1 MPPRT
6 MHFWTRWPVVGALLA
21 VVAGVGCGEPEPVV
35 VGVAMGGESRA
46 ARMAFADAAAAGL
59 SGVDTLFILAANNLA
74 APALDAAERLV
85 ATPGLVALVGHS
97 NSAASITAAQIYN
110 DNAIVQLAPHS
121 TAPLYSQAGPY
132 SFRMVQSD
140 EQQGVFLAGVLRREH
155 PDARVALVYVNDDY
169 GRGLRSSFLQALES
183 GDPQPVLDFPHVEL
197 PDSAAIFRL
206 RAAIVEA
213 RPDVIL
219 WLGRSAVLARVL
231 PAVHAE
237 LGRVPVL
244 GSDGVEGA
252 LAQPWIES
260 WRQVRFV
267 ALVDMDQGGR
277 LTDFSRRF
285 TELVGRRPSSPE
297 ALTYDATALLLRAIA
312 DGARSGEAI
321 RAWLNELGRQR
332 PPFDGITGP
341 VAFDENGDVARD
353 YVLARIPEPRP

>member
-1 MPPRT
+1 M
-6 MHFWTRWPVVGALLA
+6 VGALLA
-21 VVAGVGCGEPEPVV
+21 VVAGMGCGEREPVV

-74 APALDAAERLV
+74 APALEAAERFV
-85 ATPGLVALVGHS
+85 ATAGLVALVGHS

-140 EQQGVFLAGVLRREH
+140 EQQGAFLAEQLRREH
-155 PDARVALVYVNDDY
+155 PDARVAMVYVNDDY
-169 GRGLRSSFLQALES
+169 GRGLRSAFLEALEP
-183 GDPQPVLDFPHVEL
+183 GDAAPVLDFPHVEL
-197 PDSAAIFRL
+197 PDSAALFRL
-206 RAAIVEA
+206 RAALVEA

-219 WLGRSAVLARVL
+219 WLGRSTVLAMVL

-237 LGRVPVL
+237 LGPVPVL

-252 LAQPWIES
+252 LARPWQEI
-260 WRQVRFV
+260 WRHVRFV
-267 ALVDMDQGGR
+267 ALVDMDGGGR
-277 LTDFSRRF
+277 LADFSQRF
-285 TELVGRRPSSPE
+285 AEQAGRPPTSPE
-297 ALTYDATALLLRAIA
+297 ALTYDATTVLLQAIA

-321 RAWLNELGRQR
+321 RAWLSELGRGR

-341 VAFDENGDVARD
+341 VAFDDNGDVARD